1 MTETAQPL
9 LTWGALGTVGGMA
22 VAVSAVVTVVLAI
35 LGRTIQR
42 LSEED
47 KRGLTL
53 EEVDELAKMYH
64 SHNRAT
70 SLIALVVGLLA
81 SAFFV
86 AGYILV
92 ENHSL
97 SDSRI
102 ILLIVVNSFAVLAAA
117 IAVNPFLKGLQDILA
132 AAPQAKATKAIT
144 QSQVLFSPAFEIDK
158 VQGDEIAKAL
168 EKVRPD
174 ERREFFRSWF

>member
-9 LTWGALGTVGGMA
+9 LTWGALGTVSGMA
-22 VAVSAVVTVVLAI
+22 VAVSAVVTVVLAV

-47 KRGLTL
+47 KRGMAPNQLDAIT
-53 EEVDELAKMYH
+53 KTYH
-64 SHNRAT
+64 SYNRAT
-70 SLIALVVGLLA
+70 SLIALGTGFIA
-81 SAFFV
+81 SLFFV

-102 ILLIVVNSFAVLAAA
+102 LLLVVVNSFAVLAAA
-117 IAVNPFLKGLQDILA
+117 IAVNPFLKGLQDLLA
-132 AAPQAKATKAIT
+132 AAPQAKAVKAVSQAQLFAAPKSGLSDT
-144 QSQVLFSPAFEIDK
+144 QADNIARSI
-158 VQGDEIAKAL
+158 QGVA
-168 EKVRPD
+168 PD